1 MDSKILT
8 LSADGVTIHGKY
20 YTVSNGFVTKANG
33 MCHLRYRDLLS
44 VELVKRRSKKA
55 MYAVLLSACVLM
67 SVLMAVRANI
77 GTSARG
83 ALKIASAQNVQ
94 EAYNAVKELQ
104 ETLQYEGY
112 GTYAAKAAK
121 VVLTVLIVLVAIVG
135 ITGALYLFSGRRMV
149 ELTTM
154 RGTYRVAVKRGN
166 HEIKNL
172 IAQLQS
178 RL

>member
-1 MDSKILT
+1 MDSRILA

-20 YTVSNGFVTKANG
+20 YTVSNGFVTKAYG
-33 MCHLRYRDLLS
+33 TRHLRYRDLLS

-55 MYAVLLSACVLM
+55 MYAVLLLACVLM

-83 ALKIASAQNVQ
+83 VLKIAGTQNVQ
-94 EAYNAVKELQ
+94 EAYSAVNELHEMIQ
-104 ETLQYEGY
+104 HEDY
-112 GTYAAKAAK
+112 GAFTKAAK
-121 VVLTVLIVLVAIVG
+121 VVLTVLIVLIAMVG
-135 ITGALYLFSGRRMV
+135 ITGALYLFSGRWTV

-154 RGTYRVAVKRGN
+154 QGTYRVAVKRGN